1 MVSLN
6 VTLYLNLLCYDFFS
20 WLSNV
25 QCCDI
30 VFDDIILKCPLSVFE
45 EIAQVIKTF
54 KLEVQL
60 AKLNVSK
67 NVCMCSNTETL
78 DVTTI
83 MNKYLYCSSFG

>member
-45 EIAQVIKTF
+45 EPRIDST
-54 KLEVQL
+54 
-60 AKLNVSK
+60 SDK
-67 NVCMCSNTETL
+67 NL
-78 DVTTI
+78 
-83 MNKYLYCSSFG
+83 